1 MLLGSALECFRRMLD
16 SLNDLVVSLDGHQ
29 TYDLVFTARSID
41 LKRPLEV
48 HELPD

>member
-1 MLLGSALECFRRMLD
+1 MLD
-16 SLNDLVVSLDGHQ
+16 SVNDLVVSLDGHQ